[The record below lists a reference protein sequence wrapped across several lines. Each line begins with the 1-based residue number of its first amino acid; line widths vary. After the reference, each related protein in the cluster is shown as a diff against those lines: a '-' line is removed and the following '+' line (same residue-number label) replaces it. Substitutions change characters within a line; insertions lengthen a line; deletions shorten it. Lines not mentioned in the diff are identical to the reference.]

1 MDTSMSSND
10 WLSVI
15 ERRRARGGALH
26 PLTADGFVEAHPF
39 RSTFRGMVNGLS
51 ERAVGQN
58 GLIAGLFHESRWHR
72 HQPRHPLGLNRLTPR
87 ETTDR
92 SQALRFGVIPTSH
105 DIWTI
110 VETPLAHARSYQ
122 KSKTQMTLVYYAL
135 MLRRRGRR
143 RACSRSW
150 VVGPGN
156 LPEGRRLLVGDSGRG
171 KSGK

>member
-92 SQALRFGVIPTSH
+92 SQALRF
-105 DIWTI
+105 